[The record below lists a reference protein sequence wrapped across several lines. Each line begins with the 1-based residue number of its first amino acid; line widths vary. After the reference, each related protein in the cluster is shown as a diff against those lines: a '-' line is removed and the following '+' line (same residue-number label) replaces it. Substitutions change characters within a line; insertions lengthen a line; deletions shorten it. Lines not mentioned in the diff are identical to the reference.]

1 MVVQPRWSRLEA
13 TAARPRKADLP
24 FMELFSSNSSTSP
37 RMIKDINPVEEVD
50 MEVVPLVDSV
60 VDMVVV
66 EEEEV
71 AAATEEAEE
80 EEEIVTVAE
89 EEDLE
94 EEVEEDL
101 EAEAEVEVLVVE
113 EVVVVVEAMVVEE
126 EEAAVE
132 VLEAAAAADV
142 AEVLSVL
149 PLMRTFDGAN
159 YLSQSLTRTFIFDWA
174 MSTLQ
179 LLRARMK
186 KLQSIVA
193 EMNLKCPR
201 RVNAQSQ

>member
-1 MVVQPRWSRLEA
+1 
-13 TAARPRKADLP
+13 
-24 FMELFSSNSSTSP
+24 
-37 RMIKDINPVEEVD
+37 MIKDINPVEEVD

-101 EAEAEVEVLVVE
+101 EEEAEVEVLEVVE
-113 EVVVVVEAMVVEE
+113 EEDVVVEAMVVEEE

>member
-1 MVVQPRWSRLEA
+1 
-13 TAARPRKADLP
+13 
-24 FMELFSSNSSTSP
+24 
-37 RMIKDINPVEEVD
+37 MIKDINPVEEVD

>member
-1 MVVQPRWSRLEA
+1 
-13 TAARPRKADLP
+13 
-24 FMELFSSNSSTSP
+24 MELFSSNSSTSP

-101 EAEAEVEVLVVE
+101 EAEAEVEVLVVVE